1 MQTACGLRE
10 GDRFNFRLGGDEMNA
25 IADALVALVA
35 LLHVYFLV
43 LEMFFWTK
51 PLGLRTFRNSIEK
64 AKDSAVLAANQGLYN
79 AFLAAGLVWGLVQGT
94 PGFAF
99 QIKVFFLLCV
109 IAAGILWRHD
119 RQPQYPLCPGGPR
132 CPRFVPAVAG
142 VSSFTLHGGIGLHCH
157 IRSSSIRPAMASA
170 RSLTRP
176 SRTRSSAKSHHEER
190 NDMRNGIFHLVTAA
204 LAAIALSASA
214 AQAQKKYDP
223 GATDTEIKIG
233 QTVPFS
239 GPASPY
245 ATIGK
250 TQAAYI
256 KMINDQG
263 GINGRKI
270 NLIQYDDAYSPPK
283 AVEQVRKLVES
294 DEVLLT
300 FQIIGTPSNAAVQKY
315 LNVKKVPQ
323 LYAAT
328 GASKFTDPKN
338 FPWTMGFNP
347 NYFVEGRIYGQYILK
362 EYPKAKVG
370 VLYQNDDLG
379 KDYLNGLKAGLGDKA
394 ATMIV
399 AEASY
404 EVTDP
409 TIDSQ
414 ILKLK
419 DSGADLFFSASTPK
433 QAAQAI
439 KKNYEL
445 GWKPVHIV
453 DINATSVGAVLQP
466 AGLEASKGVI
476 SVNYGKDPLDPTW
489 KDDAGLKRYF
499 DFMAKYYPE
508 GDKNSNFNTYGYA
521 TAQLLV
527 YTLKNCGDDLTRENV
542 MKQAT
547 SLKNVGT
554 DILLPGMHYNTSPT
568 DYRVNK
574 QLQMER
580 FNGERW
586 ELFGPI
592 LEDTGAAG

>member
-1 MQTACGLRE
+1 M
-10 GDRFNFRLGGDEMNA
+10 
-25 IADALVALVA
+25 
-35 LLHVYFLV
+35 
-43 LEMFFWTK
+43 
-51 PLGLRTFRNSIEK
+51 
-64 AKDSAVLAANQGLYN
+64 
-79 AFLAAGLVWGLVQGT
+79 
-94 PGFAF
+94 
-99 QIKVFFLLCV
+99 
-109 IAAGILWRHD
+109 
-119 RQPQYPLCPGGPR
+119 
-132 CPRFVPAVAG
+132 
-142 VSSFTLHGGIGLHCH
+142 
-157 IRSSSIRPAMASA
+157 
-170 RSLTRP
+170 
-176 SRTRSSAKSHHEER
+176 
-190 NDMRNGIFHLVTAA
+190 MRNGILNL
-204 LAAIALSASA
+204 LAAAAVATALSANA
-214 AQAQKKYDP
+214 ARAQKKYDP
-223 GATDTEIKIG
+223 GATDSEIKIG

-239 GPASPY
+239 GPASAY

-256 KMINDQG
+256 RMINDQG

-270 NLIQYDDAYSPPK
+270 NLIQYDDSYSPPK
-283 AVEQVRKLVES
+283 AVEQIRKLVES

-300 FQIIGTPSNAAVQKY
+300 FQIVGTPSNAAVQKY
-315 LNVKKVPQ
+315 LNAKKVPQ

-328 GASKFTDPKN
+328 GASRFTDPKN

-362 EYPKAKVG
+362 QHPQAKVG

-379 KDYLNGLKAGLGDKA
+379 KDYLNGLKSGLGDKA
-394 ATMIV
+394 ASMIV

-404 EVTDP
+404 EVSDP

-414 ILKLK
+414 ILKLR
-419 DSGADLFFSASTPK
+419 DAGADLLFSASTPK

-445 GWKPVHIV
+445 GWKPVHIL
-453 DINATSVGAVLQP
+453 DTNATSVGAVLAP
-466 AGLEASKGVI
+466 AGLEASTGVI
-476 SVNYGKDPLDPTW
+476 SVNYGKDPADPTW
-489 KDDAGLKRYF
+489 KDDAGMKRYL

-508 GDKNSNFNTYGYA
+508 ADKNSLFNTYGYS

-527 YTLKNCGDDLTRENV
+527 YTLKNCGDELTRENV

-547 SLKNVGT
+547 SLKNVTT
-554 DILLPGMHYNTSPT
+554 DLALPGMQINTSPT

>member
-1 MQTACGLRE
+1 
-10 GDRFNFRLGGDEMNA
+10 
-25 IADALVALVA
+25 
-35 LLHVYFLV
+35 
-43 LEMFFWTK
+43 
-51 PLGLRTFRNSIEK
+51 
-64 AKDSAVLAANQGLYN
+64 
-79 AFLAAGLVWGLVQGT
+79 
-94 PGFAF
+94 
-99 QIKVFFLLCV
+99 
-109 IAAGILWRHD
+109 
-119 RQPQYPLCPGGPR
+119 
-132 CPRFVPAVAG
+132 
-142 VSSFTLHGGIGLHCH
+142 
-157 IRSSSIRPAMASA
+157 
-170 RSLTRP
+170 
-176 SRTRSSAKSHHEER
+176 
-190 NDMRNGIFHLVTAA
+190 MRNGIFHLATATA
-204 LAAIALSASA
+204 VAIALSASSA
-214 AQAQKKYDP
+214 YAQKKYDT
-223 GATDTEIKIG
+223 GATDTEIKVG

-245 ATIGK
+245 ASIGK
-250 TQAAYI
+250 AQAAYFN
-256 KMINDQG
+256 MVNAQG
-263 GINGRKI
+263 GVNGRKI

-315 LNVKKVPQ
+315 LNSKKVPQ
-323 LYAAT
+323 LFAAT

-338 FPWTMGFNP
+338 FPWTLGFNP

-362 EYPKAKVG
+362 EHPNAKIG

-394 ATMIV
+394 AKMIV

-404 EVTDP
+404 EVSDP

-414 ILKLK
+414 VLKIK

-439 KKNYEL
+439 KKIAEL
-445 GWKPVHIV
+445 GWHPIHIV

-466 AGLEASKGVI
+466 AGLDASKGLI
-476 SVNYGKDPLDPTW
+476 STNYGKDPLDPTW
-489 KDDAGLKRYF
+489 KDDAGMKKYF

-508 GDKNSNFNTYGYA
+508 GDKNSNFNTYGYS

-527 YTLKNCGDDLTRENV
+527 HVLKQCGDDLTRENV
-542 MKQAT
+542 LKQAT
-547 SLKNVGT
+547 NLKDVQL
-554 DILLPGMHYNTSPT
+554 DLALPGIHGNTTPN

-574 QLQMER
+574 QLQMMK

-592 LEDTGAAG
+592 IEDSGAAG